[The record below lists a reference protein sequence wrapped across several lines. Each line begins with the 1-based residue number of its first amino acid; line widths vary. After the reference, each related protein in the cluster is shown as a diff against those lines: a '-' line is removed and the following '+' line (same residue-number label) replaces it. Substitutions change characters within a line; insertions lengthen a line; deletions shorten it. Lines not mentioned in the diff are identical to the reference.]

1 MRKLLVVII
10 ILIGFT
16 IGINL
21 SRDQK
26 GFRTYQEVLTELIND
41 APMKTYRDS
50 FYGYSIRYPEF
61 FSQEITD
68 KGFVRLG
75 YWDNERFV
83 IECSVLKAPDL
94 SQVKIKMKELATQL
108 HAEKQELLRDSFIL
122 SGPHYENGKRIE
134 GYRYYAKYV
143 RNRKLWFSY
152 TLFYPESC
160 HSSLTRIFRQID
172 QWEV

>member
-1 MRKLLVVII
+1 MMFVYFKI
-10 ILIGFT
+10 
-16 IGINL
+16 
-21 SRDQK
+21 
-26 GFRTYQEVLTELIND
+26 
-41 APMKTYRDS
+41 S
-50 FYGYSIRYPEF
+50 FY
-61 FSQEITD
+61 
-68 KGFVRLG
+68 L
-75 YWDNERFV
+75 N
-83 IECSVLKAPDL
+83 C
-94 SQVKIKMKELATQL
+94 KIQTSMLAYLFQ
-108 HAEKQELLRDSFIL
+108 HMVEKQELLRDSFIL